1 MVRMSTPTES
11 PHEDH
16 SGLIGTAA
24 LLLTLAG
31 VLLWLIMLA
40 GPVKLVTGLLDASS
54 NLRKA
59 QRALTAG
66 DFLPAAERT
75 FNAKAGAAR
84 AEEGLESASPLLDL
98 ASLDPRVD
106 DALGEIDHL
115 VAAAV
120 HATNAA
126 EGTVEVGVS
135 ALEGPD
141 RVIGPDPDG
150 KGSIILIDRIEE
162 LGVIIGEVRR
172 DLGGAADEFAAI
184 DLSKVPRRI
193 RGDITD
199 GLEDARETDE
209 VLADAEAGFE
219 LLPGILGADGPRTYM
234 LGFQNSAELRGT
246 GGAMLQFDFL
256 TIENGKPELSKE
268 GTGSVYE
275 LDQNR
280 RPISIPLPED
290 AWYVRGVED
299 AQRFGNSNWSPDWP
313 LSAELSVD
321 YGSASAE
328 RCTSRP
334 NEECAAFPEV
344 DGVVAVDPV
353 VIRKTMPGLGPFSQG
368 RFFVT
373 RRNVM
378 NLVLNRAYQVFP
390 IPGERRGFLR
400 RVVGRLFERMFDP
413 NAPSEL
419 IQGVGRSLAEKNMQI
434 WMANGEEQAFV
445 EHMGWDGS
453 ISKANRGDYW
463 QVVEQNVGGN
473 KLDLTSHQTDELEI
487 DIEGDDAVHSAK
499 VTISNDVVLPQPRWS
514 LGDSKGSHRP
524 MLNFY
529 VPADAELL
537 SANAGELCSAPLD
550 RTCNGRID
558 APATLATWTDGVP
571 PEHSEKGKKVWSA
584 TLQIPPRET
593 GSFEVTYR
601 SPGAVFEEKDRSV
614 YRLVVQR
621 QPKINPQ
628 QLLVQLN
635 LPSGAS
641 KVKARGFKKEGGTLT
656 LERELRTDT
665 ILEVSWRS

>member
-11 PHEDH
+11 PREGH

-24 LLLTLAG
+24 LLLTMAG
-31 VLLWLIMLA
+31 VLLWLVMLT
-40 GPVKLVTGLLDASS
+40 GPVKLVTGLLDSSS

-59 QRALTAG
+59 QRALTEG
-66 DFLPAAERT
+66 NFEPAAEQT
-75 FNAKAGAAR
+75 FAAKAAATR
-84 AEEGLESASPLLDL
+84 AEEGLEANSPLLDL
-98 ASLDPRVD
+98 ASLNPRVD
-106 DALGEIDHL
+106 DALGEIDHI

-120 HATNAA
+120 HATDAA
-126 EGTVEVGVS
+126 EGTVEIGLS

-150 KGSIILIDRIEE
+150 EGSIIVIDRIEE
-162 LGVIIGEVRR
+162 LGAIVGDVRS
-172 DLGGAADEFAAI
+172 DLDAAADEFAAI

-199 GLEDARETDE
+199 GLEDARDTDE

-219 LLPGILGADGPRTYM
+219 LLPGILGAEGPRTYM

-256 TIENGKPELSKE
+256 TIDNGRPELSKD
-268 GTGSVYE
+268 GTGSVYQ

-313 LSAELSVD
+313 LSAQLSVD

-328 RCTSRP
+328 RCASRP
-334 NEECAAFPEV
+334 NSDCAPFPEV

-353 VIRKTMPGLGPFSQG
+353 VIRKSMPGLGPFSQG
-368 RFFVT
+368 RYFVT
-373 RRNVM
+373 RRNVI

-390 IPGERRGFLR
+390 IPFERRGFLGD
-400 RVVGRLFERMFDP
+400 VVEQLFERMFNP
-413 NAPSEL
+413 NAPSKL
-419 IQGVGRSLAEKNMQI
+419 VQGVGRSLAEKNMQI
-434 WMANGEEQAFV
+434 WMSDDEEQAFV

-453 ISKANRGDYW
+453 ISKAKRGDYW

-473 KLDLTSHQTDELEI
+473 KLDFTSHQTDELEI
-487 DIEGDDAVHSAK
+487 DIEGDDAVHSTK
-499 VTISNDVVLPQPRWS
+499 VTVSNDVVLPQPRWS

-529 VPADAELL
+529 VPENAELI
-537 SANAGELCSAPLD
+537 SANAGELCPAPLD
-550 RTCNGRID
+550 PACNGRID
-558 APATLATWTDGVP
+558 APATLATWTDGFP
-571 PEHSEKGKKVWSA
+571 PEHFEKKKKVWSG
-584 TLQIPPRET
+584 TLQIPPRES
-593 GSFEVTYR
+593 GSFEVGYR
-601 SPGAVFEEKDRSV
+601 SPGAVFKQKGRSV

-628 QLLVQLN
+628 QVLIQLN

-641 KVKARGFKKEGGTLT
+641 NIKARGFKKEGRTLT
-656 LERELRTDT
+656 LERELRMDT